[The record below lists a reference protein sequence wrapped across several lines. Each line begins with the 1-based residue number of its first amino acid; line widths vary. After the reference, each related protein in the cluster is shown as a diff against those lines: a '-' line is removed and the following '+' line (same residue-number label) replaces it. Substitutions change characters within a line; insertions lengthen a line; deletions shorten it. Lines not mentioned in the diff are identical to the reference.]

1 MKNRRVAAILKAHK
15 KFEERSG
22 GLVADAREVG
32 NGDEFE
38 RHIRDVHQ
46 RDPSIPATAAKP
58 CAWRMS

>member
-1 MKNRRVAAILKAHK
+1 MAAQGLKSVMKNRRVAAIFETHK
-15 KFEERSG
+15 KFEEGSG

-46 RDPSIPATAAKP
+46 KDSSILAT
-58 CAWRMS
+58 